1 MREMLSNDWLY
12 FLVFVL
18 LIGFLLVMADLLLK
32 RLQGNPHTTRRV
44 VHILVGVYVV
54 FTPYIFQSSAPI
66 ILVALIFIL
75 LNYFGVKY
83 QLLPGIHSTSRLTYG
98 TVYFPLSFLIL
109 VLWFW
114 EKDPAI
120 LISSMLI
127 MALGDPVASWVGESR
142 LKPRTYRVWTDTKSL
157 QGSLAMFF
165 TAYLMSVFGMY
176 FGRLTLGGEAGLAQ
190 IAFYS
195 LFVAAYATM
204 SETVSHQGTDNLTVP
219 LGAGLMLD
227 FMFHSEIAMV
237 HQLMLWMVITTA
249 IAWLAYR
256 MKSLSLSGAVGA
268 WLLGT
273 IVFGIG
279 GTAWMIPMAAFFI
292 LSSLFSKLGKKH
304 KEILNKIFEKGSN
317 RDFFQ
322 VYANGG
328 IAGAATVL
336 YYFTENELWF
346 VAFLGSLAAA
356 TADTWGTELGTF
368 SKKMPRSIL
377 NFKPVPMG
385 TSGGLSFIGT
395 VGAFLGALTIA
406 ALGVYSFNGYNGQMA
421 ASIIWLAAFS
431 GFAGALVDSL
441 LGITLQAH
449 YRCPSC
455 GKLTEKKSHCG
466 NEKIPHVQGL
476 SWMNNDWVNLICT
489 VSGGLLA
496 SFLYL
501 LLF

>member
-1 MREMLSNDWLY
+1 MSEMLSNDWNY
-12 FLVFVL
+12 FIVFIL
-18 LIGFLLVMADLLLK
+18 LIGFLLGMADLLLK
-32 RLQGNPHTTRRV
+32 RLQVNPHTTRRV
-44 VHILVGVYVV
+44 VHILVGIYVV
-54 FTPYIFQSSAPI
+54 FTPYIFHSSMPI

-75 LNYFGVKY
+75 VNFFGVKY
-83 QLLPGIHSTSRLTYG
+83 ELLPGIHSTSRLTYG

-142 LKPRTYRVWTDTKSL
+142 RKPKTYRVWTDTKSV

-176 FGRLTLGGEAGLAQ
+176 IGRLTLGGEAELLQ
-190 IAFYS
+190 IAFFS

-227 FMFHSEIAMV
+227 FMFHSETAMV
-237 HQLMLWMVITTA
+237 HQLMLWMIITTA

-256 MKSLSLSGAVGA
+256 AKTLSLSGAVGA

-304 KEILNKIFEKGSN
+304 KAILNKIFEKGSN

-328 IAGAATVL
+328 IAGAATIL
-336 YYFTENELWF
+336 YYFTGDELWF

-368 SKKMPRSIL
+368 SKTMPRSIL
-377 NFKPVPMG
+377 TFKPVAMG
-385 TSGGLSFIGT
+385 TSGGITVIGT
-395 VGAFLGALTIA
+395 SGAFLGALTIA
-406 ALGVYSFNGYNGQMA
+406 ALGVYSFNGYNGHMST
-421 ASIIWLAAFS
+421 SIIWLAAFS
-431 GFAGALVDSL
+431 GFFGALVDSL

-466 NEKIPHVQGL
+466 NDSIPHVQGL

-496 SFLYL
+496 IFFYI

>member
-1 MREMLSNDWLY
+1 MSGSLTNDWIY
-12 FLVFVL
+12 FFVFVL
-18 LIGFLLVMADLLLK
+18 LIGFLLTISDLLLK
-32 RLQGNPHTTRRV
+32 RLHVNPHTTRRV
-44 VHILVGVYVV
+44 VHILVGIYVI
-54 FTPYIFQSSAPI
+54 FTPYIFLTSTP
-66 ILVALIFIL
+66 ILVLALIFII
-75 LNYFGVKY
+75 LNYLGVRY
-83 QLLPGIHSTSRLTYG
+83 SMLPGIHSTSRLTYG

-120 LISSMLI
+120 LITAMLI
-127 MALGDPVASWVGESR
+127 MALGDPIASWVGESR
-142 LKPRTYRVWTDTKSL
+142 KNPRSYRVWTDTKSF
-157 QGSLAMFF
+157 QGSLAMFVI
-165 TAYLMSVFGMY
+165 AYLMGVIGMY
-176 FGRLTLGGEAGLAQ
+176 FGRLSLGGIADLGQ
-190 IAFYS
+190 IAFFS

-227 FMFHSEIAMV
+227 FMFHSETAMV
-237 HQLMLWMVITTA
+237 HQLMLWMLITTA

-256 MKSLSLSGAVGA
+256 MKTLSLSGAVGA

-279 GTAWMIPMAAFFI
+279 GTAWIIPMAAFFI

-328 IAGAATVL
+328 IAGAATIL
-336 YYFTENELWF
+336 YYFTGNELWF

-368 SKKMPRSIL
+368 SKTMPRSIL
-377 NFKPVPMG
+377 TFEPVAMG
-385 TSGGLSFIGT
+385 RSGGITVIGT
-395 VGAFLGALTIA
+395 GGAFLGALTIA
-406 ALGVYSFNGYNGQMA
+406 ALGVYSFNGYNGHMA
-421 ASIIWLAAFS
+421 ASVILLAAFS

-441 LGITLQAH
+441 LGATLQAH

-466 NEKIPHVQGL
+466 IDMIPHVQGL
-476 SWMNNDWVNLICT
+476 AWMNNDWVNLICT

-496 SFLYL
+496 IVFYL
-501 LLF
+501 LFF